1 MLSQSMMVET
11 MSFLALG
18 PADPADINAGV
29 SGGHSLSW
37 ALWGAERHPW
47 PLGAPPAHPDS
58 LDQ

>member
-18 PADPADINAGV
+18 SLTTHPADTNAGV
-29 SGGHSLSW
+29 SGGQSLSW

-47 PLGAPPAHPDS
+47 PLGASTPCPP
-58 LDQ
+58 